1 MKMQQ
6 GIQAEL
12 AEGRTASMK
21 FSFLSAKMRLLRLVS
36 PFIAIV
42 LLQAFLAGM
51 SLSVLSS
58 VRAYVGGESL
68 WSKGQKDAIHYL
80 SLYGETGDDR
90 YFEQYE
96 KAFAKPLGDR
106 AGRLALEKKPPDLE
120 AARAGFLQGGNH
132 PDDVD
137 GMIWL
142 YRYFRELPPFKKAI
156 THWVN
161 TDPLLDE
168 LADLA
173 KQIQIEQ
180 NGTAISPEQ
189 LRSLRERIDHF
200 NARFAPEAMN
210 FAKSLGNGSRQVKLV
225 LTIANLF
232 TAGLLVVLLLM
243 TTRHFLAQ
251 RRRFLHALRNEKE
264 RAQITLAAIGDAVI
278 STDAEGNVDY
288 MNPAAERLVGCRAT
302 SARGL
307 PIDSLF
313 RILDEETGQQRY
325 NQFNE
330 ILEGRAPPATTRPQ
344 ILQRPDSSSVAISMT
359 GTPLYKD
366 GVVTGA
372 VVALHDMTSEKKYIA
387 RLSWQASHDSLT
399 KLANR
404 REFEHRLE
412 RALQQQDPG
421 QENQRALMFLDLDQF
436 KIINDTCG
444 HAAGD
449 KLLCEV
455 AEALQIHLRVDDLLA
470 RLGGDEFAIL
480 IENGDLERVVMIA
493 ERLRQ
498 AVQDLNFVWNGRS
511 FTVTASIG
519 LVQIHGRSTKD
530 ETLRTA
536 DLACYLAKEKG
547 RNRIQIHN
555 PSDTELLHRF
565 GEMAWVQR
573 IHDALDE
580 ERFCL
585 YAQTIAALHDGE
597 SAGTHIELLLRLRDK
612 DGNLV
617 PPGDFIPAAERY
629 GLMPLID
636 RWVVQHAFDII
647 ASRLKR
653 VPPASIATCAI
664 NLSGA
669 TFSDEGFV
677 DYVRDQLAKHAIP
690 PSMICFEI
698 TETSAIANLDNANRF
713 IGVLQQLGCRFSL
726 DDFGSGMS
734 SFGYLKHLPVNYLKI
749 DGSFVKEMLNDPID
763 RAMVEM
769 ICRIGKV
776 MGKQTIAEFV
786 ENDATIEALRE
797 IGVDYAQGYG
807 VGRPEPFEKL
817 GPATLRNLRVA

>member
-1 MKMQQ
+1 
-6 GIQAEL
+6 
-12 AEGRTASMK
+12 
-21 FSFLSAKMRLLRLVS
+21 MRLLRLVS
-36 PFIAIV
+36 PFVAIV

-51 SLSVLSS
+51 SLSILSS

-68 WSKGQKDAIHYL
+68 WSKGQKDAVHYL

-96 KAFAKPLGDR
+96 KAVSAPLGDR
-106 AGRLALEKKPPDLE
+106 AARIALEAKPANLE
-120 AARAGFLQGGNH
+120 TARAGFLQGGNH
-132 PDDVD
+132 PDDID

-142 YRYFRELPPFKKAI
+142 YRYFRGFPPFKKAI

-161 TDPLLDE
+161 TDPMLDDLIE
-168 LADLA
+168 LA
-173 KQIQIEQ
+173 KQIQTEQ
-180 NGTAISPEQ
+180 NGTVVSQQQ
-189 LRSLRERIDHF
+189 LSSLRERIDHF
-200 NARFAPEAMN
+200 NARFSPEAMS
-210 FAKSLGNGSRQVKLV
+210 FAQSLGNGSRQVKLV

-232 TAGLLVVLLLM
+232 TAGLLVALLLIM
-243 TTRHFLAQ
+243 TRHFLAQ
-251 RRRFLHALRNEKE
+251 RRRFVHALRNEKE
-264 RAQITLAAIGDAVI
+264 RAQITLAAIGDGVI
-278 STDAEGNVDY
+278 STDAHGNVDY
-288 MNPAAERLVGCRAT
+288 MNPAAERLVASRAL
-302 SARGL
+302 SAKGL

-313 RILDEETGQQRY
+313 RILDEETGQHRE
-325 NQFNE
+325 NQFHR
-330 ILEGRAPPATTRPQ
+330 ILEGHNLPANTRPQ
-344 ILQRPDSSSVAISMT
+344 LLQRPDSTSVAISMT
-359 GTPLYKD
+359 GTPLYKE
-366 GVVTGA
+366 GA
-372 VVALHDMTSEKKYIA
+372 VAGAVLVLHDMTSEKKFIA

-412 RALQQQDPG
+412 KALQPQNYQGGQQ
-421 QENQRALMFLDLDQF
+421 ALMFLDLDQF

-455 AEALQIHLRVDDLLA
+455 AETLQLHLRVDDLLA

-480 IENGDLERVVMIA
+480 LENGDLERAAIIA

-519 LVQIHGRSTKD
+519 LVQIHGRATKD

-573 IHDALDE
+573 IHDALE
-580 ERFCL
+580 EQRFCL
-585 YAQTIAALHDGE
+585 YSQNIAALHDTGSE
-597 SAGTHIELLLRLRDK
+597 GAHIELLLRLRDK

-636 RWVVQHAFDII
+636 RWVVHHAFEII
-647 ASRLKR
+647 ASRIR
-653 VPPASIATCAI
+653 HRAPPIATCAI

-677 DYVRDQLAKHAIP
+677 DYVREQLTQFNIP

-749 DGSFVKEMLNDPID
+749 DGSFVKDMLDDPID

-786 ENDATIEALRE
+786 ENDATIAALRE

-817 GPATLRNLRVA
+817 GPKTLRSLRVA

>member
-1 MKMQQ
+1 
-6 GIQAEL
+6 
-12 AEGRTASMK
+12 MK
-21 FSFLSAKMRLLRLVS
+21 FNFVSAKMRLLRLVS

-51 SLSVLSS
+51 SLSILSS
-58 VRAYVGGESL
+58 VRAYVGAESL
-68 WSKGQKDAIHYL
+68 WSKGQKDAVRFLH
-80 SLYGETGDDR
+80 LYSNTGKEEYYR
-90 YFEQYE
+90 NF
-96 KAFAKPLGDR
+96 KNAVAIPLGDR
-106 AGRLALEKKPPDLE
+106 AARLALEQTPPDIP
-120 AARAGFLQGGNH
+120 AAREGFLQGGNH
-132 PDDVD
+132 ADDVD

-142 YRYFRELPPFKKAI
+142 FRYFGELPYFKQAV
-156 THWVN
+156 THWKATDLMLSDLTRLAATIRAHSTNGHSALEQGTDYRSEIDRLN
-161 TDPLLDE
+161 TRLIP
-168 LADLA
+168 A
-173 KQIQIEQ
+173 
-180 NGTAISPEQ
+180 GGGFS
-189 LRSLRERIDHF
+189 R
-200 NARFAPEAMN
+200 
-210 FAKSLGNGSRQVKLV
+210 SLGNGSRQIKVV
-225 LTIANLF
+225 LTIANLLV
-232 TAGLLVVLLLM
+232 AALLVGLLLTM
-243 TTRHFLAQ
+243 ARYFLAQ
-251 RRRFLHALRNEKE
+251 RRRFIHALRTEKE

-278 STDAEGNVDY
+278 STDAKGNVEY
-288 MNPAAERLVGCRAT
+288 MNPAAERLVACRALA
-302 SARGL
+302 ARGL
-307 PIDSLF
+307 PVASLF
-313 RILDEETGQQRY
+313 KILDEETGQPRESQVE
-325 NQFNE
+325 Q
-330 ILEGRAPPATTRPQ
+330 ILEGGDLTHPARPQ
-344 ILQRPDSSSVAISMT
+344 LLQRPDSTSVAISMI
-359 GTPLYKD
+359 GTPLYKE
-366 GVVTGA
+366 GA
-372 VVALHDMTSEKKYIA
+372 VAGAVLVLHDMTSEKKYIA

-412 RALQQQDPG
+412 KALQQDCDRQGPH
-421 QENQRALMFLDLDQF
+421 ALMFLDLDQF

-455 AEALQIHLRVDDLLA
+455 ATALQLHLRVDDLLA

-480 IENGDLERVVMIA
+480 LENGDLERAAIVA

-511 FTVTASIG
+511 FTITASIG
-519 LVQIHGRSTKD
+519 LVQMRGRATKD

-585 YAQTIAALHDGE
+585 YAQNIAALHDTGH
-597 SAGTHIELLLRLRDK
+597 AGAHIELLLRLRDK
-612 DGNLV
+612 DGNLI

-636 RWVVQHAFDII
+636 RWVVHHAFEII
-647 ASRLKR
+647 STRLAASEI
-653 VPPASIATCAI
+653 IATCAI

-677 DYVRDQLAKHAIP
+677 DYVREQLELFSIP
-690 PSMICFEI
+690 PAMICFEI

-713 IGVLQQLGCRFSL
+713 IGVLQKLGCRFSL

-749 DGSFVKEMLNDPID
+749 DGGFVKDMLDDPID

-786 ENDATIEALRE
+786 ENDAILQALRE

-807 VGRPEPFEKL
+807 VGRPEPFDMVSTVK
-817 GPATLRNLRVA
+817 PNLRVA

>member
-1 MKMQQ
+1 
-6 GIQAEL
+6 
-12 AEGRTASMK
+12 MK
-21 FSFLSAKMRLLRLVS
+21 FNFVSAKMRLLRLVS

-68 WSKGQKDAIHYL
+68 WSKGQKDAVQHLY
-80 SLYGETGDDR
+80 LYGETGDDQH
-90 YFEQYE
+90 FEQYE
-96 KAFAKPLGDR
+96 KAIAGPLGDR
-106 AGRLALEKKPPDLE
+106 TARLALEQKPPDL
-120 AARAGFLQGGNH
+120 ATARDGFLQGGIH
-132 PDDVD
+132 PDDID
-137 GMIWL
+137 GVIWL
-142 YRYFRELPPFKKAI
+142 YRHFRELPPFKKAI
-156 THWVN
+156 THWIN
-161 TDPLLDE
+161 TDAILDE
-168 LADLA
+168 LTNLA
-173 KQIQIEQ
+173 KQIQTEQ
-180 NGTAISPEQ
+180 NGTPVSPSQ
-189 LRSLRERIDHF
+189 LSSLRERIDRF
-200 NARFAPEAMN
+200 NARIAPEATGYVE
-210 FAKSLGNGSRQVKLV
+210 SLGNGSRQVKLV
-225 LTIANLF
+225 LTIANLLV
-232 TAGLLVVLLLM
+232 AALLVGLLLTM
-243 TTRHFLAQ
+243 ARYFLAQ
-251 RRRFLHALRNEKE
+251 RRRFIHALRTEKE

-278 STDAEGNVDY
+278 STDAKGNVEY
-288 MNPAAERLVGCRAT
+288 MNPAAERLVACRALA
-302 SARGL
+302 ARGL
-307 PIDSLF
+307 PVASLF
-313 RILDEETGQQRY
+313 KILDEETGQLRESQIE
-325 NQFNE
+325 Q
-330 ILEGRAPPATTRPQ
+330 ILEGGDLTHTARPQ
-344 ILQRPDSSSVAISMT
+344 LLQRPDSTSVAISMI
-359 GTPLYKD
+359 GTPLYKE
-366 GVVTGA
+366 GA
-372 VVALHDMTSEKKYIA
+372 VAGAVLVLHDMTSEKKYIA

-412 RALQQQDPG
+412 KALQEDCDRQGPH
-421 QENQRALMFLDLDQF
+421 ALMFLDLDQF

-455 AEALQIHLRVDDLLA
+455 ASALQLHLRVDDLLA

-480 IENGDLERVVMIA
+480 LENGDLERAAIVA
-493 ERLRQ
+493 EGLRQ

-511 FTVTASIG
+511 FTITASIG
-519 LVQIHGRSTKD
+519 LVQMRGRATKD

-585 YAQTIAALHDGE
+585 YAQNIAALHDTGH
-597 SAGTHIELLLRLRDK
+597 AGAHIELLLRLRDK
-612 DGNLV
+612 DGHLV

-636 RWVVQHAFDII
+636 RWVVHHAFEII
-647 ASRLKR
+647 STRLAASE
-653 VPPASIATCAI
+653 SIATCAI

-677 DYVRDQLAKHAIP
+677 DYVREQLELFSIP
-690 PSMICFEI
+690 PAMICFEI

-713 IGVLQQLGCRFSL
+713 IGVLQKLGCRFSL

-749 DGSFVKEMLNDPID
+749 DGGFVKDMLDDPID

-786 ENDATIEALRE
+786 ENDAILQALRE

-807 VGRPEPFEKL
+807 VGRPEPFDMVAAVK
-817 GPATLRNLRVA
+817 PNLRVA

>member
-1 MKMQQ
+1 
-6 GIQAEL
+6 
-12 AEGRTASMK
+12 MK
-21 FSFLSAKMRLLRLVS
+21 FNFVSAKMRLLRLVS

-68 WSKGQKDAIHYL
+68 WSKGQKDAVQHLY
-80 SLYGETGDDR
+80 LYGETGDDR
-90 YFEQYE
+90 HFEQYE
-96 KAFAKPLGDR
+96 KAIAGPLGDR
-106 AGRLALEKKPPDLE
+106 TARLALEQKPPDL
-120 AARAGFLQGGNH
+120 ATARDGFLQGGIH
-132 PDDVD
+132 PDDID
-137 GMIWL
+137 GVIWL

-156 THWVN
+156 THWIN
-161 TDPLLDE
+161 TDAILDE
-168 LADLA
+168 LTNLA
-173 KQIQIEQ
+173 KQIQTEQ
-180 NGTAISPEQ
+180 NGTPVSPSQ
-189 LRSLRERIDHF
+189 LSSLRERIDQF
-200 NARFAPEAMN
+200 NARIAPEATGYVE
-210 FAKSLGNGSRQVKLV
+210 SLGNGSRQVKRV
-225 LTIANLF
+225 LTIANLLV
-232 TAGLLVVLLLM
+232 AALLVGLLLTM
-243 TTRHFLAQ
+243 ARYFLAQ
-251 RRRFLHALRNEKE
+251 RRRFIHALRTEKE

-278 STDAEGNVDY
+278 STDAKGNVEY
-288 MNPAAERLVGCRAT
+288 MNPAAERLVACRALA
-302 SARGL
+302 ARGL
-307 PIDSLF
+307 PVASLF
-313 RILDEETGQQRY
+313 KILDEETGQPRESQIE
-325 NQFNE
+325 Q
-330 ILEGRAPPATTRPQ
+330 ILEGGDLTHPARPQ
-344 ILQRPDSSSVAISMT
+344 LLQRPDSTSVAISMI
-359 GTPLYKD
+359 GTPLYKE
-366 GVVTGA
+366 GA
-372 VVALHDMTSEKKYIA
+372 VAGTVLVLHDMTSEKKYIA

-412 RALQQQDPG
+412 KALQEDCDRQSPY
-421 QENQRALMFLDLDQF
+421 ALMFLDLDQF

-455 AEALQIHLRVDDLLA
+455 ASALQLHLRVDDLLA

-480 IENGDLERVVMIA
+480 LENGDLDRAAIVA

-511 FTVTASIG
+511 FTITASIG
-519 LVQIHGRSTKD
+519 LVQMRGRATKD

-585 YAQTIAALHDGE
+585 YAQNIAALHDTGH
-597 SAGTHIELLLRLRDK
+597 AGAHIELLLRLRDK

-636 RWVVQHAFDII
+636 RWVVHHAFEII
-647 ASRLKR
+647 STRLAASEI
-653 VPPASIATCAI
+653 IATCAI

-677 DYVRDQLAKHAIP
+677 DYVREQLELFNIP
-690 PSMICFEI
+690 PAMICFEI

-713 IGVLQQLGCRFSL
+713 IGVLQKLGCRFSL

-749 DGSFVKEMLNDPID
+749 DGGFVKDMLDDPID

-786 ENDATIEALRE
+786 ENDAILQALRE

-807 VGRPEPFEKL
+807 VGRPEPFDMV
-817 GPATLRNLRVA
+817 ATVKPNLRVA

>member
-1 MKMQQ
+1 
-6 GIQAEL
+6 
-12 AEGRTASMK
+12 
-21 FSFLSAKMRLLRLVS
+21 MRLLRLVS
-36 PFIAIV
+36 PFVAIV

-51 SLSVLSS
+51 SLSILSS

-68 WSKGQKDAIHYL
+68 WSKGQKDAVHYL

-96 KAFAKPLGDR
+96 KSVAVPLGDR
-106 AGRLALEKKPPDLE
+106 SARAALDMTPPALE

-132 PDDVD
+132 PDDID

-142 YRYFRELPPFKKAI
+142 YRYFRGFGPFEKAI
-156 THWVN
+156 SHWVN
-161 TDPLLDE
+161 TDPMLDE
-168 LADLA
+168 LVDLA
-173 KQIQIEQ
+173 KQIQTEQ
-180 NGTAISPEQ
+180 NGTVVSPQQ
-189 LRSLRERIDHF
+189 LTSLRERIDHF
-200 NARFAPEAMN
+200 NTRFAPEAMD
-210 FAKSLGNGSRQVKLV
+210 FAESLGNGSRQVKFV
-225 LTIANLF
+225 LIIANLF
-232 TAGLLVVLLLM
+232 TAGLLVGLLVM
-243 TTRHFLAQ
+243 MTRHFLAQ
-251 RRRFLHALRNEKE
+251 RRRFVHALRNEKE
-264 RAQITLAAIGDAVI
+264 RAQITLAAIGDGVI
-278 STDAEGNVDY
+278 STDAHGNIDY
-288 MNPAAERLVGCRAT
+288 MNPAAERLVGSRAL

-307 PIDSLF
+307 PIGSLF
-313 RILDEETGQQRY
+313 RILDEETGQHRE
-325 NQFNE
+325 NQFDR
-330 ILEGRAPPATTRPQ
+330 ILEGHNLPANTRPQ
-344 ILQRPDSSSVAISMT
+344 LLQRPDSTSVAISMT

-366 GVVTGA
+366 GT
-372 VVALHDMTSEKKYIA
+372 VAGTVLVLHDMTSEKKFIA

-412 RALQQQDPG
+412 KALQVPDHSQNGPH
-421 QENQRALMFLDLDQF
+421 ALMFLDLDQF

-455 AEALQIHLRVDDLLA
+455 AETLQLHLRVDDLLA

-480 IENGDLERVVMIA
+480 LENGDLERVAIVA

-498 AVQDLNFVWNGRS
+498 AVQDLNFIWNGRS

-519 LVQIHGRSTKD
+519 LVQIHGRATKD

-573 IHDALDE
+573 IHDALE
-580 ERFCL
+580 EQRFCL
-585 YAQTIAALHDGE
+585 YAQNIAALHDTGCDG
-597 SAGTHIELLLRLRDK
+597 AHIELLLRLRDK

-636 RWVVQHAFDII
+636 RWVVRHAFEII
-647 ASRLKR
+647 ANRIERS
-653 VPPASIATCAI
+653 VSTGIATCAI

-677 DYVRDQLAKHAIP
+677 DYVREQLTLFNIP
-690 PSMICFEI
+690 PAMICFEI

-749 DGSFVKEMLNDPID
+749 DGSFVKDMLDDPID

-786 ENDATIEALRE
+786 ENDATIAALRE

-807 VGRPEPFEKL
+807 IGRPEPFEKL
-817 GPATLRNLRVA
+817 GAPTTLRSLRVA

>member
-1 MKMQQ
+1 
-6 GIQAEL
+6 
-12 AEGRTASMK
+12 MK
-21 FSFLSAKMRLLRLVS
+21 FNFVSAKMRLLRLVS

-51 SLSVLSS
+51 SLSILSS

-68 WSKGQKDAIHYL
+68 WSKGQKNAVQHLY
-80 SLYGETGDDR
+80 LYGETGDDQH
-90 YFEQYE
+90 FEQYE
-96 KAFAKPLGDR
+96 KAIAGPLGDR
-106 AGRLALEKKPPDLE
+106 TARLALEQKPTDLA
-120 AARAGFLQGGNH
+120 AARAGFLQGGIH
-132 PDDVD
+132 PDDID
-137 GMIWL
+137 GVIWL

-161 TDPLLDE
+161 TDPILDE
-168 LADLA
+168 LTNLA
-173 KQIQIEQ
+173 KQIQTEQ
-180 NGTAISPEQ
+180 NGTPVSPSQ
-189 LRSLRERIDHF
+189 LISLRERIDQF
-200 NARFAPEAMN
+200 NARIAPEATG
-210 FAKSLGNGSRQVKLV
+210 FAESLGNGSRQVKFV
-225 LTIANLF
+225 LTIANLLV
-232 TAGLLVVLLLM
+232 AALLVGLLLTL
-243 TTRHFLAQ
+243 TRYFMAQ
-251 RRRFLHALRNEKE
+251 RRRFVHALRTEKE

-278 STDAEGNVDY
+278 STDAKGNVEY
-288 MNPAAERLVGCRAT
+288 MNPAAERLVACRALA
-302 SARGL
+302 ARGL
-307 PIDSLF
+307 PVASLF
-313 RILDEETGQQRY
+313 KILDEETGQPRESQIE
-325 NQFNE
+325 Q
-330 ILEGRAPPATTRPQ
+330 ILEGGDLTHTTRPQ
-344 ILQRPDSSSVAISMT
+344 LLQRPDSTSVAISMI
-359 GTPLYKD
+359 GTPLYKE
-366 GVVTGA
+366 GA
-372 VVALHDMTSEKKYIA
+372 VAGAVLVLHDMTSEKKYIA

-412 RALQQQDPG
+412 KALQEDCDRQSPH
-421 QENQRALMFLDLDQF
+421 ALMFLDLDQF

-455 AEALQIHLRVDDLLA
+455 ASALQLHLRVDDLLA

-480 IENGDLERVVMIA
+480 LENGDLERAAIVA

-511 FTVTASIG
+511 FTITASIG
-519 LVQIHGRSTKD
+519 LVQMRGRATKD

-580 ERFCL
+580 QRFCL
-585 YAQTIAALHDGE
+585 YAQNIAALHDTGH
-597 SAGTHIELLLRLRDK
+597 AGAHIELLLRLRDR
-612 DGNLV
+612 DGKLV

-636 RWVVQHAFDII
+636 RWVVHHAFEII
-647 ASRLKR
+647 ATRL
-653 VPPASIATCAI
+653 AASESIATCAI

-677 DYVRDQLAKHAIP
+677 DYVREQLELFSIP
-690 PSMICFEI
+690 PAMICFEI

-713 IGVLQQLGCRFSL
+713 IGVLQKLGCRFSL

-749 DGSFVKEMLNDPID
+749 DGGFVKDMLDDPID

-786 ENDATIEALRE
+786 ENDAILEALRE

-807 VGRPEPFEKL
+807 VGRPEPFDMVSTVK
-817 GPATLRNLRVA
+817 PNLRVA

>member
-1 MKMQQ
+1 MADREFTLNSRR
-6 GIQAEL
+6 G
-12 AEGRTASMK
+12 GVRRPMK
-21 FSFLSAKMRLLRLVS
+21 FNFVSAKMRLLRLVS
-36 PFIAIV
+36 PFIAII

-51 SLSVLSS
+51 SLSILSS

-68 WSKGQKDAIHYL
+68 WSKGQKNAVHHLY
-80 SLYGETGDDR
+80 LYGETGNDQH
-90 YFEQYE
+90 FEQYE
-96 KAFAKPLGDR
+96 KAIAGPLGDR
-106 AGRLALEKKPPDLE
+106 TARLALEQKPPDLA
-120 AARAGFLQGGNH
+120 AARAGFLLGGIH
-132 PDDVD
+132 PDDID
-137 GMIWL
+137 GVIWL
-142 YRYFRELPPFKKAI
+142 YRYFRELPPFRKAI

-161 TDPLLDE
+161 SDPMLDE
-168 LADLA
+168 LTGLA

-180 NGTAISPEQ
+180 NGTLVSPSQ
-189 LRSLRERIDHF
+189 LSSLRERIDQF
-200 NARFAPEAMN
+200 NARIAPEATG
-210 FAKSLGNGSRQVKLV
+210 FAESLGNGSRQVKLV
-225 LTIANLF
+225 LTIANLLV
-232 TAGLLVVLLLM
+232 AALLVGLLLTL
-243 TTRHFLAQ
+243 TRYFMAQ
-251 RRRFLHALRNEKE
+251 RRRFVHALRTEKE

-278 STDAEGNVDY
+278 STDAKGNVEY
-288 MNPAAERLVGCRAT
+288 MNPAAERLVACRALA
-302 SARGL
+302 ARGL
-307 PIDSLF
+307 PVASLF
-313 RILDEETGQQRY
+313 RILDEETGQPRESQIE
-325 NQFNE
+325 Q
-330 ILEGRAPPATTRPQ
+330 ILEGGDLTHPTRPQ
-344 ILQRPDSSSVAISMT
+344 LLQRPDSTSVAISMI
-359 GTPLYKD
+359 GTPLYKE
-366 GVVTGA
+366 GA
-372 VVALHDMTSEKKYIA
+372 VAGAVLVLHDMTSEKKYIA

-412 RALQQQDPG
+412 KVLRHQDHHRDGPH
-421 QENQRALMFLDLDQF
+421 ALMFLDLDQF

-455 AEALQIHLRVDDLLA
+455 AVALQLHLRVEDLLA

-480 IENGDLERVVMIA
+480 LGNGDLERAAIVA

-498 AVQDLNFVWNGRS
+498 AVQDLNFVWNGRP

-519 LVQIHGRSTKD
+519 LVQMRENATKN

-573 IHDALDE
+573 IHDALEE

-585 YAQTIAALHDGE
+585 YAQTIAALHDTGQ
-597 SAGTHIELLLRLRDK
+597 AGAHIELLLRLRDR

-636 RWVVQHAFDII
+636 RWVVHHAFDII
-647 ASRLKR
+647 SARIGSIA
-653 VPPASIATCAI
+653 PENIATCAI

-669 TFSDEGFV
+669 TFSDEGFI
-677 DYVRDQLAKHAIP
+677 DYVREQLELFSIP
-690 PSMICFEI
+690 PAMICFEI
-698 TETSAIANLDNANRF
+698 TETSAIANIDNANRF
-713 IGVLQQLGCRFSL
+713 IGVLQKLGCRFSL

-749 DGSFVKEMLNDPID
+749 DGGFVKDMLDDPID

-786 ENDATIEALRE
+786 ENDAILQALRE

-807 VGRPEPFEKL
+807 VGRPEPFDMVSTAA
-817 GPATLRNLRVA
+817 PNLRVA

>member
-1 MKMQQ
+1 
-6 GIQAEL
+6 
-12 AEGRTASMK
+12 MK
-21 FSFLSAKMRLLRLVS
+21 FNFVSAKMRLLRLVS

-68 WSKGQKDAIHYL
+68 WSKGQKDAVQHLY
-80 SLYGETGDDR
+80 LYGETGDDR
-90 YFEQYE
+90 HFEQYE
-96 KAFAKPLGDR
+96 KAIAGPLGDR
-106 AGRLALEKKPPDLE
+106 TARLALEQKPPDL
-120 AARAGFLQGGNH
+120 ATARDGFLQGGIH
-132 PDDVD
+132 PDDID
-137 GMIWL
+137 GVIWL

-156 THWVN
+156 THWIN
-161 TDPLLDE
+161 TDAILDE
-168 LADLA
+168 LTNLA
-173 KQIQIEQ
+173 KQIQTEQ
-180 NGTAISPEQ
+180 NGTPVSPSQ
-189 LRSLRERIDHF
+189 LSSLRERIDQF
-200 NARFAPEAMN
+200 NARIAPEATGYVE
-210 FAKSLGNGSRQVKLV
+210 SLGNGSRQVRRV
-225 LTIANLF
+225 LTIANLLV
-232 TAGLLVVLLLM
+232 AALLVGLLLTM
-243 TTRHFLAQ
+243 ARYFLAQ
-251 RRRFLHALRNEKE
+251 RRRFIHALRTEKE

-278 STDAEGNVDY
+278 STDAKGNVEY
-288 MNPAAERLVGCRAT
+288 MNPAAERLVACRALA
-302 SARGL
+302 ARGL
-307 PIDSLF
+307 PVASLF
-313 RILDEETGQQRY
+313 KILDEETGQLRESQIE
-325 NQFNE
+325 Q
-330 ILEGRAPPATTRPQ
+330 ILEGGDLTHPARPQ
-344 ILQRPDSSSVAISMT
+344 LLQRPDSTSVAISMI
-359 GTPLYKD
+359 GTPLYKE
-366 GVVTGA
+366 GA
-372 VVALHDMTSEKKYIA
+372 VAGTVLVLHDMTSEKKYIA

-404 REFEHRLE
+404 REFEHQLE
-412 RALQQQDPG
+412 KALQEDCDRQSPH
-421 QENQRALMFLDLDQF
+421 ALMFLDLDQF

-455 AEALQIHLRVDDLLA
+455 ASALQLHLRVDDLLA

-480 IENGDLERVVMIA
+480 LENGDLDRAAIVA

-511 FTVTASIG
+511 FTITASIG
-519 LVQIHGRSTKD
+519 LVQMRGRATKD

-585 YAQTIAALHDGE
+585 YAQNIAALHDTGH
-597 SAGTHIELLLRLRDK
+597 AGAHIELLLRLRDK

-636 RWVVQHAFDII
+636 RWVVHHAFEII
-647 ASRLKR
+647 STRLAASEI
-653 VPPASIATCAI
+653 IATCAI

-677 DYVRDQLAKHAIP
+677 DYVREQLELFNIP
-690 PSMICFEI
+690 PAMICFEI

-713 IGVLQQLGCRFSL
+713 IGVLQKLGCRFSL

-749 DGSFVKEMLNDPID
+749 DGGFVKDMLDDPID

-786 ENDATIEALRE
+786 ENDAILQALRE

-807 VGRPEPFEKL
+807 VGRPEPFDMV
-817 GPATLRNLRVA
+817 ATVKPNLRVA

>member
-1 MKMQQ
+1 MK
-6 GIQAEL
+6 L
-12 AEGRTASMK
+12 N
-21 FSFLSAKMRLLRLVS
+21 FVSANMRLLRLVS

-51 SLSVLSS
+51 SLSVMSS

-80 SLYGETGDDR
+80 HLYGETGD
-90 YFEQYE
+90 EN
-96 KAFAKPLGDR
+96 AFARFQQAVAVPLGDR
-106 AGRLALEKKPPDLE
+106 DARRALERQTPDLA
-120 AARAGFLQGGNH
+120 AARAGFLQGGIH

-137 GMIWL
+137 GLIWL
-142 YRYFRELPPFKKAI
+142 YRHFRQLPPFSKAI
-156 THWVN
+156 GHWIN
-161 TDPLLDE
+161 TDPMLDE
-168 LADLA
+168 LVDLGNTVRKWNLSGPVTRA
-173 KQIQIEQ
+173 QIED
-180 NGTAISPEQ
+180 
-189 LRSLRERIDHF
+189 LRRTIGEF
-200 NARFAPEAMN
+200 NLRFAPEAM
-210 FAKSLGNGSRQVKLV
+210 AYSESLGNGSRQVKLA

-232 TAGLLVVLLLM
+232 TAGLLVLLLTM
-243 TTRHFLAQ
+243 LTRYFLAQ
-251 RRRFLHALRNEKE
+251 RRRFVHALRVEKE
-264 RAQITLAAIGDAVI
+264 RAQITLASIGDAVI
-278 STDAEGNVDY
+278 STDAQGRVEY
-288 MNPAAERLVGCRAT
+288 MNSAAERLIGCRALA
-302 SARGL
+302 ARGL
-307 PIDSLF
+307 PLTSLF
-313 RILDEETGQQRY
+313 RILDEDSGQQREG
-325 NQFNE
+325 QVQQ
-330 ILEGRAPPATTRPQ
+330 ILGGQNLAAGTRPQ
-344 ILQRPDSSSVAISMT
+344 LLQRPDSTSVPISMV
-359 GTPLYKD
+359 GTPVYKE
-366 GVVTGA
+366 GIVAGA
-372 VVALHDMTSEKKYIA
+372 VLVLHDMTSEKKYIA
-387 RLSWQASHDSLT
+387 RLSWQATHDSLT

-412 RALQQQDPG
+412 KALQRMDRDQDGPH
-421 QENQRALMFLDLDQF
+421 ALMFLDLDQF

-455 AEALQIHLRVDDLLA
+455 ATSLQQHLRVDDLLA

-480 IENGDLERVVMIA
+480 MENGGLERAAIVA

-498 AVQDLNFVWNGRS
+498 AIEDLDFIWNGRP
-511 FTVTASIG
+511 FTITASIG
-519 LVQIHGRSTKD
+519 LVQIRGGATMD

-555 PSDTELLHRF
+555 PSDSELLHRF

-580 ERFCL
+580 QRFCL
-585 YAQTIAALHDGE
+585 YAQKIVALHEECQTG
-597 SAGTHIELLLRLRDK
+597 AHIELLLRLRDK

-636 RWVVQHAFDII
+636 RWVVQHA
-647 ASRLKR
+647 LKTL
-653 VPPASIATCAI
+653 ATHLGHSGSAAIATCAI

-669 TFSDEGFV
+669 TFSDESFV
-677 DYVRDQLAKHAIP
+677 DYVRGQLDLHGIP
-690 PSMICFEI
+690 PAMICFEI
-698 TETSAIANLDNANRF
+698 TETSAIANLDNATRF
-713 IGVLQQLGCRFSL
+713 ISVMQKLGCRFSL

-734 SFGYLKHLPVNYLKI
+734 SFGYLKNLPVNYLKI
-749 DGSFVKEMLNDPID
+749 DGGFVKDMLDDPID

-786 ENDATIEALRE
+786 ENDATIQALRD

-807 VGRPEPFEKL
+807 VGRPEPFDIAGAAIGGK
-817 GPATLRNLRVA
+817 PNLRVA

>member
-1 MKMQQ
+1 M
-6 GIQAEL
+6 
-12 AEGRTASMK
+12 T
-21 FSFLSAKMRLLRLVS
+21 SAKLSLLRLVS
-36 PFIAIV
+36 PFVAIV
-42 LLQAFLAGM
+42 LLQAFLASA
-51 SLSVLSS
+51 SLSFLSS
-58 VRAYVGGESL
+58 VRTYVGGESL
-68 WSKGQKDAIHYL
+68 WSKNQRDAVHHLY
-80 SLYGETGDDR
+80 LYGETGDDQH
-90 YFEQYE
+90 FEQYE
-96 KAFAKPLGDR
+96 KAIAGPLGHR
-106 AGRLALEKKPPDLE
+106 TARLALERSPPDL
-120 AARAGFLQGGNH
+120 AVARAGFLQGGTH
-132 PDDVD
+132 PDDID
-137 GMIWL
+137 GAIWL
-142 YRYFRELPPFKKAI
+142 YRYFRELPLFKKTI
-156 THWVN
+156 VHWVN
-161 TDPLLDE
+161 SDPMLDE
-168 LADLA
+168 LNELA
-173 KQIQIEQ
+173 KQIQTEQ
-180 NGTAISPEQ
+180 NGTPISPQQ
-189 LRSLRERIDHF
+189 LSSLRERIDQF
-200 NARFAPEAMN
+200 NARLAPEATA
-210 FAKSLGNGSRQVKLV
+210 FADHLGDGSRQIKFA
-225 LTIANLF
+225 LTIANL
-232 TAGLLVVLLLM
+232 LVAAVLVGLLLM
-243 TTRHFLAQ
+243 LTSHFLAQ
-251 RRRFLHALRNEKE
+251 RRKFTHALHTEKE

-278 STDAEGNVDY
+278 STDERGRVDY
-288 MNPAAERLVGCRAT
+288 MNSAAERLVGCQAST
-302 SARGL
+302 ARGL
-307 PIDSLF
+307 PVTSLF
-313 RILDEETGQQRY
+313 RILDEETGQPRDGQIE
-325 NQFNE
+325 Q
-330 ILEGRAPPATTRPQ
+330 ILEGGDLTHTTRPQ
-344 ILQRPDSSSVAISMT
+344 LLQRPDSTSVAISMI
-359 GTPLYKD
+359 GTPLYKED
-366 GVVTGA
+366 AVAGA
-372 VVALHDMTSEKKYIA
+372 VLVLHDMTSEKKYIA

-412 RALQQQDPG
+412 KALQHSDCESPH
-421 QENQRALMFLDLDQF
+421 ALMFLDLDQF

-455 AEALQIHLRVDDLLA
+455 ASALQLHLRVDDLLA

-480 IENGDLERVVMIA
+480 LENGDLERAAIVA

-498 AVQDLNFVWNGRS
+498 AVQDLNFVWTGRS
-511 FTVTASIG
+511 FTITASIG
-519 LVQIHGRSTKD
+519 LVQMRGPATKD

-580 ERFCL
+580 QRFCL
-585 YAQTIAALHDGE
+585 YAQDIAALHDTGHTG
-597 SAGTHIELLLRLRDK
+597 AHIELLLRLRDK

-636 RWVVQHAFDII
+636 RWVVHHAFEII
-647 ASRLKR
+647 ATRLA
-653 VPPASIATCAI
+653 ASESIDTCAI

-677 DYVRDQLAKHAIP
+677 DYVREQLDLFDIP
-690 PSMICFEI
+690 PAMICFEI

-749 DGSFVKEMLNDPID
+749 DGSFVKDMLDDPID

-786 ENDATIEALRE
+786 ENDAILQALRE
-797 IGVDYAQGYG
+797 IGVDFAQGYG
-807 VGRPEPFEKL
+807 VGRPEPFDMV
-817 GPATLRNLRVA
+817 PAAANMPSLRVA

>member
-1 MKMQQ
+1 
-6 GIQAEL
+6 
-12 AEGRTASMK
+12 MK
-21 FSFLSAKMRLLRLVS
+21 FNFLSARMRLLRLVS
-36 PFIAIV
+36 PFVAIV
-42 LLQAFLAGM
+42 LLQAFLAGL

-96 KAFAKPLGDR
+96 KSIAAPLGDR
-106 AGRLALEKKPPDLE
+106 AARIALDKRPVDIE
-120 AARAGFLQGGNH
+120 AAREGFLQGGNH
-132 PDDVD
+132 PEDID
-137 GMIWL
+137 GLIWL
-142 YRYFRELPPFKKAI
+142 YRYFRQLPPFKQAI
-156 THWVN
+156 RHWMN
-161 TDPLLDE
+161 TDPMLDDLME
-168 LADLA
+168 LA
-173 KQIQIEQ
+173 KQIQLEQ
-180 NGTAISPEQ
+180 NGTVASQQQ
-189 LRSLRERIDHF
+189 LSSLRERIDSF
-200 NARFAPEAMN
+200 NARFAPEAMS

-225 LTIANLF
+225 LTIVNLF
-232 TAGLLVVLLLM
+232 TAGLLVALLLVV
-243 TTRHFLAQ
+243 TRRFLAQ
-251 RRRFLHALRNEKE
+251 RRRFVHALRSEKE

-278 STDAEGNVDY
+278 STDAEGCVDY
-288 MNPAAERLVGCRAT
+288 MNPAAERLVASRAL

-313 RILDEETGQQRY
+313 RILDEETGQQRE
-325 NQFNE
+325 NQFRQ
-330 ILEGRAPPATTRPQ
+330 ILQGNNLPATTRPQ
-344 ILQRPDSSSVAISMT
+344 LLQRPDSTSVAISMT

-366 GVVTGA
+366 GTVAGA
-372 VVALHDMTSEKKYIA
+372 VLVLHDMTSEKKFIA

-412 RALQQQDPG
+412 KALQAQDHGDGSP
-421 QENQRALMFLDLDQF
+421 RALMFLDLDQF

-455 AEALQIHLRVDDLLA
+455 AEVLQLHLRVDDLLA

-480 IENGDLERVVMIA
+480 LENGDLERAAIVA
-493 ERLRQ
+493 EKLRQ
-498 AVQDLNFVWNGRS
+498 AVQDLNFIWNGRS

-519 LVQIHGRSTKD
+519 LVQIHSRATKD

-573 IHDALDE
+573 IHDALE
-580 ERFCL
+580 EQRFCL
-585 YAQTIAALHDGE
+585 YAQNIAALHE
-597 SAGTHIELLLRLRDK
+597 TSCEGTHIELLLRLRDK

-636 RWVVQHAFDII
+636 RWVVKHAFETI
-647 ASRLKR
+647 ASRIR
-653 VPPASIATCAI
+653 HGAPSIATCAI

-669 TFSDEGFV
+669 TFSDEGFI
-677 DYVRDQLAKHAIP
+677 DYVREQLARYGIP

-749 DGSFVKEMLNDPID
+749 DGSFVKDMLDDPID

-769 ICRIGKV
+769 IYRIGKV
-776 MGKQTIAEFV
+776 MGKQTVAEFV
-786 ENDATIEALRE
+786 ENDATIAALRE

-807 VGRPEPFEKL
+807 IGRPEPFEKM
-817 GPATLRNLRVA
+817 GPKTLRSLRVA

>member
-1 MKMQQ
+1 
-6 GIQAEL
+6 
-12 AEGRTASMK
+12 MK
-21 FSFLSAKMRLLRLVS
+21 FNFVSAKMRLLRLVS

-68 WSKGQKDAIHYL
+68 WSKGQKDAVQHLY
-80 SLYGETGDDR
+80 LYGETGDDR
-90 YFEQYE
+90 HFEQYE
-96 KAFAKPLGDR
+96 KAIAGPLGDR
-106 AGRLALEKKPPDLE
+106 TARLALEQKPPDL
-120 AARAGFLQGGNH
+120 ATARDGFLQGGIH
-132 PDDVD
+132 PDDID
-137 GMIWL
+137 GVIWL

-156 THWVN
+156 THWIN
-161 TDPLLDE
+161 TDAILDE
-168 LADLA
+168 LTNLA
-173 KQIQIEQ
+173 KQIQTEQ
-180 NGTAISPEQ
+180 NGTPVSPSQ
-189 LRSLRERIDHF
+189 LSSLRERIDQF
-200 NARFAPEAMN
+200 NARIAPEATGYVE
-210 FAKSLGNGSRQVKLV
+210 SLGNGSRQVRRV
-225 LTIANLF
+225 LTIANLLV
-232 TAGLLVVLLLM
+232 AALLVGLLLTM
-243 TTRHFLAQ
+243 ARYFLAQ
-251 RRRFLHALRNEKE
+251 RRRFIHALRTEKE

-278 STDAEGNVDY
+278 STDAKGNVEY
-288 MNPAAERLVGCRAT
+288 MNPAAERLVACRALA
-302 SARGL
+302 ARGL
-307 PIDSLF
+307 PVASLF
-313 RILDEETGQQRY
+313 KILDEETGQPRESQIE
-325 NQFNE
+325 Q
-330 ILEGRAPPATTRPQ
+330 ILEGGDLTHPARPQ
-344 ILQRPDSSSVAISMT
+344 LLQRPDSTSVAISMI
-359 GTPLYKD
+359 GTPLYKE
-366 GVVTGA
+366 GA
-372 VVALHDMTSEKKYIA
+372 VAGTVLVLHDMTSEKKYIA

-412 RALQQQDPG
+412 KALQEDCDRQSPY
-421 QENQRALMFLDLDQF
+421 ALMFLDLDQF

-455 AEALQIHLRVDDLLA
+455 ASALQLHLRVDDLLA

-480 IENGDLERVVMIA
+480 LENGDLDRAAIVA

-511 FTVTASIG
+511 FTITASIG
-519 LVQIHGRSTKD
+519 LVQMRGRATKD

-585 YAQTIAALHDGE
+585 YAQNIAALHDTGH
-597 SAGTHIELLLRLRDK
+597 AGAHIELLLRLRDK

-636 RWVVQHAFDII
+636 RWVVHHAFEII
-647 ASRLKR
+647 STRLAASEI
-653 VPPASIATCAI
+653 IATCAI

-677 DYVRDQLAKHAIP
+677 DYVREQLELFNIP
-690 PSMICFEI
+690 PAMICFEI

-713 IGVLQQLGCRFSL
+713 IGVLQKLGCRFSL

-749 DGSFVKEMLNDPID
+749 DGGFVKDMLDDPID

-786 ENDATIEALRE
+786 ENDAILQALRE

-807 VGRPEPFEKL
+807 VGRPEPFDMV
-817 GPATLRNLRVA
+817 ATVKPNLRVA